1 MTPEDLKKIKSLYEG
16 IYSTNLQ
23 EFFPLNGDKNHKP
36 HPPEKRTTMKE
47 FEKLVHKFLPY
58 VLKELKIKNI
68 PHLHFENGGNGL
80 HVRDVPGI
88 TMVKSAKFSMKKHTF
103 GQTSGKNRIV
113 VNIEN
118 RQPLD
123 ALRTLGHELVH
134 YHQHITGVHGTGE
147 TGSPTENE
155 ANVRS
160 AIMMRNF
167 DADYP
172 EVFKMPPLE

>member
-1 MTPEDLKKIKSLYEG
+1 MKTFKQFINEGFPIRKGNEKPLPREDRTSME
-16 IYSTNLQ
+16 
-23 EFFPLNGDKNHKP
+23 EFQ
-36 HPPEKRTTMKE
+36 
-47 FEKLVHKFLPY
+47 KLVQKFIPY
-58 VLKELKIKNI
+58 ALKELKIKSI
-68 PHLHFENGGNGL
+68 PPLHFKNGRGGL
-80 HVRDVPGI
+80 HVKDVPGI
-88 TMVKSAKFSMKKHTF
+88 TVVKDSGFSQEMGTF

-113 VNIEN
+113 VNVEN

-134 YHQHITGVHGTGE
+134 YHQHITGVKGSGE

-167 DADYP
+167 DHDNP
-172 EVFKMPPLE
+172 DVFKLPPIE

>member
-1 MTPEDLKKIKSLYEG
+1 MDPELKLETIPEIHFLHSGGNAFKIKD
-16 IYSTNLQ
+16 I
-23 EFFPLNGDKNHKP
+23 
-36 HPPEKRTTMKE
+36 
-47 FEKLVHKFLPY
+47 
-58 VLKELKIKNI
+58 
-68 PHLHFENGGNGL
+68 
-80 HVRDVPGI
+80 PGI
-88 TMVKSAKFSMKKHTF
+88 TMVKSAEFSMKKRTF
-103 GQTSGKNRIV
+103 GQTSHKNRIV

-134 YHQHITGVHGTGE
+134 YHQHTTGVYGTGE

-172 EVFKMPPLE
+172 DVFKMPPLE